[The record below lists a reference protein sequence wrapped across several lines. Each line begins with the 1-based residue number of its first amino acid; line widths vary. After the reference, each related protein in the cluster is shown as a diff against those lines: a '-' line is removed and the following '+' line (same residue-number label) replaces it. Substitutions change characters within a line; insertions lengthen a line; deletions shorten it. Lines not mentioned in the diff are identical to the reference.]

1 MDSNHPIQ
9 TETAPRASGFR
20 KALLMISIAFLIGL
34 GVMGWA
40 VTRWEPARRLFLGA
54 SSGTATDVGA
64 RLDEASAPPPATIA
78 PQPVTVTP
86 GGDRV
91 SALEDKLEK
100 IDENAD
106 AASGNAGRAEGLLI
120 AFAARRAI
128 ERGLALGYL
137 EGALEQRF
145 GKAQPRAVGII
156 IAASRQPVTTDA
168 LKQELDTLAPTLVGG
183 GPDESWWTGFR
194 RELSGLIIVRKS
206 GTPSPDPVARLERA
220 KGLID
225 AGRVDAA
232 LAEVAR
238 LPGAPRAEKW
248 MADARRLV
256 EAYRALDLLEA
267 SAIMLPQRAAR
278 IAPPPA
284 PEAPKADE
292 EQAPPAGNSV

>member
-1 MDSNHPIQ
+1 MDSDDPIQ
-9 TETAPRASGFR
+9 AEPPRRFSGFR

-40 VTRWEPARRLFLGA
+40 VTRWDPARRLFLRT
-54 SSGTATDVGA
+54 SSTSTTDVGA

-86 GGDRV
+86 GSGDRV
-91 SALEDKLEK
+91 SALEDKLDK

-128 ERGLALGYL
+128 DRGLALGYL
-137 EGALEQRF
+137 EGALEQQF

-156 IAASRQPVTTDA
+156 IAASRQPVTTDV
-168 LKQELDTLAPTLVGG
+168 LKQELDALSPTLVGG
-183 GPDESWWTGFR
+183 GPDESWWNGFR
-194 RELSGLIIVRKS
+194 RELSGLIIVRKA

-220 KGLID
+220 KSLID

-232 LAEVAR
+232 LVEVAR
-238 LPGAPRAEKW
+238 MPGAPRAEKW
-248 MADARRLV
+248 MASARRLV

-267 SAIMLPQRAAR
+267 SAIMLPQHAAR
-278 IAPPPA
+278 TAPA
-284 PEAPKADE
+284 PEAPKAE
-292 EQAPPAGNSV
+292 AEKAEPAGNSV